1 MRCWRVLNFGK
12 TTVYIHPVMP
22 LYALYAMLT
31 GNGLFM
37 ALSTISILLHEAA
50 HALTA
55 TAFGQAPTRI
65 ELTPLGAIMHLEDAS
80 TLPTLKRAGMLLA
93 GPSMTF
99 VLCWFSLM
107 MTRYGMLSVFVGRT
121 IFLCNISILV
131 VNLLP
136 ALPLDG
142 GSLLALLLEQCLSL
156 RLVNRIMRVIGSIL
170 GCGMILL
177 NVYASW
183 KLGGWNLSLA
193 IAGCCLL
200 YSAVIATRS
209 QAMTELRYYMD
220 RKIAFERNGAMKIRW
235 IAVPDSTPLRQLLQR
250 LPPACMAMFA
260 GFEAG
265 SMKPSGWLTEN
276 EVIQH
281 YLKNPQLRY
290 SDVVKMHPDRLK
302 SAKNGT
308 I

>member
-1 MRCWRVLNFGK
+1 MRRWRVLTLGK
-12 TTVYIHPVMP
+12 TAVYIHPVVP
-22 LYALYAMLT
+22 LYALYAILT

-37 ALSTISILLHEAA
+37 SVSTISILLHEAA
-50 HALTA
+50 HAFTA
-55 TAFGQAPTRI
+55 TAFGQAPASI
-65 ELTPLGAIMHLEDAS
+65 ELTPLGAIMHLEDTS

-93 GPSMTF
+93 GPLMTF
-99 VLCWFSLM
+99 ALCWLSLM
-107 MTRYGMLSVFVGRT
+107 ITRHGMLSVVVGRT
-121 IFLCNISILV
+121 FFLCNISILV

-170 GCGMILL
+170 GSIMILL

-183 KLGGWNLSLA
+183 RLGGWNLSLA

-200 YSAVIATRS
+200 YSAVISTRS
-209 QAMTELRYYMD
+209 QAMTELRYFID
-220 RKIAFERNGAMKIRW
+220 RKIAFERRGAMKIRW
-235 IAVPDSTPLRQLLQR
+235 IAVPDSTPLWKLLQQ
-250 LPPACMAMFA
+250 LPPAHMAMFA
-260 GFEAG
+260 GFETG
-265 SMKPSGWLTEN
+265 SMKPCGWLSEN

-281 YLKNPQLRY
+281 YLKKPQQRY

-302 SAKNGT
+302 SAQNDT